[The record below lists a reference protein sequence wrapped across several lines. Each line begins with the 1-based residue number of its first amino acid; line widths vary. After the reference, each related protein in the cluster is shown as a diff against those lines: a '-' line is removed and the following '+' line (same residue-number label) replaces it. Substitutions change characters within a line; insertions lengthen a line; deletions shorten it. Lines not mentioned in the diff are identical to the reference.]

1 MVSVALGFACCENLL
16 YVFVYSPPSIGVG
29 ISTLLARSFFPVHS
43 LCAAIQSIGVCK
55 RDLECDKR
63 YGLGRIVFPAILL
76 HGTFDF
82 VLMLAALLGQ
92 VQNIKEG
99 NDDDGTA
106 ASAEK
111 DEDVDLTTQVPSL
124 IAGAVLV
131 VCGYVY
137 YVIQSRN
144 QTRRLVAMD
153 NEGRDTN
160 SRLLV

>member
-1 MVSVALGFACCENLL
+1 
-16 YVFVYSPPSIGVG
+16 
-29 ISTLLARSFFPVHS
+29 
-43 LCAAIQSIGVCK
+43 
-55 RDLECDKR
+55 
-63 YGLGRIVFPAILL
+63 LL

-124 IAGAVLV
+124 IAGAVIV